1 MKTARKLWIG
11 ILVLAVLSPLG
22 ILFPSQGLEKL
33 SNLWHAP
40 MQDYSLRGW
49 EEKGQGYSNFAYI
62 ASALAGIAAVS
73 LLVFLIGRLLAKR
86 GD

>member
-11 ILVLAVLSPLG
+11 IFVLAVLSPLG
-22 ILFPSQGLEKL
+22 ILFPTQGLEKL

-40 MQDYSLRGW
+40 MPDYALRGW
-49 EEKGQGYSNFAYI
+49 EGKGSGYSSVAYI
-62 ASALAGIAAVS
+62 MSALAGIAVVV
-73 LLVFLIGRLLAKR
+73 LLVFLIARFLAKR